1 MASAVSPRRVG
12 RPRQLTPVSDML
24 GGCVSD
30 DEAGRRIRDVLDRV
44 GDKWSMLIIV
54 RLREGGGTLR
64 FGQLGRAIAGISQ
77 RMLTLTLRHLE
88 RDGLVT
94 RTTYDEVPPRVD
106 YTLTDLG
113 RTLTDPVIELAK
125 WALSNYSAIE
135 LNRAHHDAATEAHT
149 FASATR
155 RSPA

>member
-1 MASAVSPRRVG
+1 MASPISARPVG
-12 RPRQLTPVSDML
+12 RPRQLAPVSEVL
-24 GGCVSD
+24 GECVSD
-30 DEAGRRIRDVLDRV
+30 DEDGRRIRDVLDRV

-64 FGQLGRAIAGISQ
+64 FGQLGRAVAGISQ

-88 RDGLVT
+88 RDGLVV
-94 RTTYDEVPPRVD
+94 RTTYDETPPRVE

-125 WALSNYSAIE
+125 WALFNYPAIE
-135 LNRAHHDAATEAHT
+135 LNRARHDAAAKTHT
-149 FASATR
+149 LASATGS
-155 RSPA
+155 SPA